1 MAQTPG
7 GRPDDQLNKF
17 KDKAADQLS
26 SATARAE
33 DMANRAME
41 RGRDASEGAQEVASN
56 LKGAIDKSLSQQPM
70 ATLGVV
76 AMVGFVFG
84 ALWKS

>member
-1 MAQTPG
+1 MAQTPT
-7 GRPDDQLNKF
+7 GRTDDQLNKL

-41 RGRDASEGAQEVASN
+41 RGREASEGVQEVATN
-56 LKGAIDKSLSQQPM
+56 LKGAIDQSLSKQPM
-70 ATLGVV
+70 ATLGVA
-76 AMVGFVFG
+76 AMVGFVLG